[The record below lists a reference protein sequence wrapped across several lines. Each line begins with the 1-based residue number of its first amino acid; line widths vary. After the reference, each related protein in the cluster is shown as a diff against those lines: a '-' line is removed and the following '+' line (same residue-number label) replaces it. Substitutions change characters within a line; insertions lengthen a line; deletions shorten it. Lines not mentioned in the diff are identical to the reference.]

1 MCNIFV
7 SWLSAILLLIQTHP
21 SLASSQGAAINTTL
35 PGLPYPED
43 AIGTMAV
50 SVAELRTGL
59 CNNGAPA
66 LPVAELTISEV
77 HAAFANGILNCSSL
91 VNAYL
96 QRIDSFDTRTGLNA
110 IISLNPDV
118 LNEADRLDRMLKASF
133 SSSPP
138 NSTNGK
144 ITPQERL
151 FQQHPLFCVP
161 ILVKDNFDVVGM
173 PTTAG
178 SVALAQNY
186 PQKDA
191 TVVERLK
198 SAGAIILA
206 KSSMGELALFPI
218 FSVSSLG
225 PGIVRNPYHLGYTPA
240 GSSGGSAAG
249 TAANLALAAIGSDTG
264 NSVRGPA
271 SHTALV
277 GLRPS
282 IGLVSRSGMIP
293 LRFDRDTAGPLT
305 RTVEDTAR
313 LLTVMQG
320 FDPGDNLTHVLSP
333 HNDSNVNYVRN
344 LTKNGLKGAR
354 IGVLA
359 GVENLP
365 ESDGEILSQFTEAL
379 ADLAAAGAT
388 IIPDFK
394 IKGNSL
400 GTRDWDVNRNG
411 EGPALGQW
419 FAAGKWQDIWK
430 CSWTIRAGFLEYIQ
444 NSTITF
450 PRNLRDLFEQGLY
463 HPAGHQALQLAV
475 HDPVAPSTQDQS
487 PCQCGTLEEDMCR
500 VEFRNN
506 LIKSMNRDHIDAIV
520 YPTWSRPP
528 LMIGKKADGWYE
540 GNNSPMIAPH
550 VGAPAITV
558 PMGYTEAGLPGGLQF
573 LARPFQE
580 AKLLEIA
587 YAYEQFTKKR
597 KPPPLFPECKDP
609 PPQVEGFAALQTAAG

>member
-1 MCNIFV
+1 LYYIIEANLCVISLF
-7 SWLSAILLLIQTHP
+7 SGLLATLLLFHTRP
-21 SLASSQGAAINTTL
+21 SLASGQGAALNTTL

-43 AIGTMAV
+43 AIGTMAI
-50 SVAELRTGL
+50 STAKLYSGL
-59 CNNGAPA
+59 CNNGAPPI
-66 LPVAELTISEV
+66 PVAELTISKV
-77 HAAFANGILNCSSL
+77 HAAFANGTLNCSSL

-96 QRIDSFDTRTGLNA
+96 QRIDAFDTRTGLNA
-110 IISLNPDV
+110 ILTLNPDV
-118 LNEADRLDRMLKASF
+118 RHEAERLDRMLKVTFPTLPA
-133 SSSPP
+133 
-138 NSTNGK
+138 NRDGT

-151 FQQHPLFCVP
+151 FQQYRLFCVP

-178 SVALAQNY
+178 SVALAHNY

-191 TVVERLK
+191 VVVDRLK
-198 SAGAIILA
+198 SAGAVILA
-206 KSSMGELALFPI
+206 KSSMGELALFPT
-218 FSVSSLG
+218 FSVSSLR
-225 PGIVRNPYHLGYTPA
+225 PGVVRNPYHLGYTPA

-320 FDPGDNLTHVLSP
+320 FDLGDNLTNILST
-333 HNDSNVNYVRN
+333 HNNANINYVQN
-344 LTKNGLKGAR
+344 LTKNGLQGAR

-359 GVENLP
+359 GIENLP
-365 ESDGEILSQFTEAL
+365 KVDDEIISQFAKAL

-388 IIPDFK
+388 IIPEFK

-444 NSTITF
+444 NSNSTNINITF
-450 PRNLRDLFEQGLY
+450 PRDLRDLFEQGLY
-463 HPAGHQALQLAV
+463 HPAGHQDLQLAV
-475 HDPVAPSTQDQS
+475 HDPVVLTTEDES

-506 LIKSMNRDHIDAIV
+506 LIKSMDRDQIDAIV

-528 LMIGKKADGWYE
+528 LMIGEKGDGWYE

-558 PMGYTEAGLPGGLQF
+558 PMGYTG
-573 LARPFQE
+573 
-580 AKLLEIA
+580 K
-587 YAYEQFTKKR
+587 
-597 KPPPLFPECKDP
+597 
-609 PPQVEGFAALQTAAG
+609 V